1 MIIRFVLAF
10 KPQAKVKRCHECF
23 IKNNMFFVSF
33 DIINKNMIN
42 ITLLFL
48 NLLIQDLII
57 RTNLYH
63 ILIRTLHGNLLNAE
77 TFNRNFA
84 VIFSLIILCYKTRF
98 MI

>member
-10 KPQAKVKRCHECF
+10 KPPAKVKRCHECF
-23 IKNNMFFVSF
+23 IKDNIFFSF
-33 DIINKNMIN
+33 DIINKNLKN
-42 ITLLFL
+42 ITLFFL

-84 VIFSLIILCYKTRF
+84 VILSLVILCYKTRF